1 LGGPDAIADVSPEES
16 MTLTSLEQVR
26 VISHPWR
33 MQIIQLLRGEPKSVK
48 EVAGAMGK
56 SPKQLYYHVNLLEQQ
71 GIIRV
76 VATRLVSGIVERQY
90 QACAY
95 LLRIDESLIGSE
107 APPEVAMQTMLT
119 SIFNQ
124 SNADIA
130 QGIRSGLIERSEEA
144 SPAHRLLNA
153 WSLHRL
159 TDEEADRLYTR
170 MCELIEEIPELQR
183 DAEIGE
189 TQTYRLLVALYPSSY
204 IYEAPKETDRNV

>member
-1 LGGPDAIADVSPEES
+1 
-16 MTLTSLEQVR
+16 
-26 VISHPWR
+26 
-33 MQIIQLLRGEPKSVK
+33 
-48 EVAGAMGK
+48 
-56 SPKQLYYHVNLLEQQ
+56 
-71 GIIRV
+71 
-76 VATRLVSGIVERQY
+76 
-90 QACAY
+90 
-95 LLRIDESLIGSE
+95 
-107 APPEVAMQTMLT
+107 MQTMLT